1 MEKAIERL
9 HQDSLMGVTLDEAVP
24 LTSSGISAAWSAGCC
39 IMHHL
44 WACNPFAVSMKQIVS
59 VLAFA
64 DVKAPVTATEEKR
77 LTGTCNLNNSY
88 AR

>member
-1 MEKAIERL
+1 VGI
-9 HQDSLMGVTLDEAVP
+9 TLDEAVP

-39 IMHHL
+39 IVHQP
-44 WACNPFAVSMKQIVS
+44 WTCNPFAVSMKQTVS

-77 LTGTCNLNNSY
+77 PTGTCNLNNSY